1 MEFGGEKNATQVG
14 LLVPGCYRA
23 TTNRKKGVDVLS
35 TEIKIK
41 ERYSYFELEI
51 DQGAISKSM
60 LTKQARK

>member
-1 MEFGGEKNATQVG
+1 MEKRNATQVG
-14 LLVPGCYRA
+14 LLGHGCYWA
-23 TTNRKKGVDVLS
+23 TMNRKKGVDVLS

-51 DQGAISKSM
+51 DQDAIRKSM